1 MYYRRTVICVSLV
14 LVVALHA
21 FWIAPA
27 QANEDASS
35 FAQQLGYRA
44 IGVLQD
50 DDSTLAQREAMFRDI
65 LVEGFDLNLIG
76 RFVLARYWKKA
87 SEE

>member
-1 MYYRRTVICVSLV
+1 MFYRRTVICVSLV

-35 FAQQLGYRA
+35 FAQQLGDRA

-50 DDSTLAQREAMFRDI
+50 DGSTLF
-65 LVEGFDLNLIG
+65 
-76 RFVLARYWKKA
+76 
-87 SEE
+87 